1 MMCNINWVGT
11 SVPGESH
18 MGLFKSKDERR
29 IERNIQIQKTMGM
42 FSGQVKKLKKQE
54 DVYIQ
59 AARDARRINA
69 PQQEEIAKKALG
81 STISQRRRLEQ
92 QLLTLRIAVQMKEQA
107 ETHSEFAKSL
117 RAVGKTIGEMF
128 GSADLVKTQ
137 RDFEMAMAK
146 AQSMEQRVDLFL
158 STSSETM
165 FNDAMDS
172 DESVTAAEIDA
183 MIGDEAAASESKNI
197 DSEID
202 AGLDAVRKELSK
214 DQ

>member
-1 MMCNINWVGT
+1 
-11 SVPGESH
+11 